1 MFHDTGGHTNVLKIP
16 NKLGLPLA
24 TGGRTVPIDTL
35 SLHVPVALIAGLDK
49 LGIPV
54 SHYVGVDLHMFSPTS
69 SLGKLA
75 TGRLSV
81 TGLISDPTG
90 TTSLLEQVA
99 SHIYLGPGTPVSAVL
114 SLMNVPTANPVSV
127 PTAEDL
133 NGKVVLAS
141 AFPSIFPRL
150 PALTG
155 GRGSETPVE
164 VEGVGGRDL
173 HRGDEPVRPRTAGD
187 FMGTTAVLQGAG
199 RPHQSGLSGRG
210 NLHWL
215 SCKYSGSPSPL
226 KTWIRWLSSTTQYS
240 GVAWHPSKDRQ
251 CPKVDSQTSNLSYAR
266 ILWRGSLQI
275 RTVISSASS

>member
-35 SLHVPVALIAGLDK
+35 SLHAPITLIAGLDK

-54 SHYVGVDLHMFSPTS
+54 SHYVGVDLHMVSPTS
-69 SLGKLA
+69 SLGELA

-81 TGLISDPTG
+81 TGLITDPTG

-133 NGKVVLAS
+133 DGKVVLAS
-141 AFPSIFPRL
+141 AFPSIL
-150 PALTG
+150 
-155 GRGSETPVE
+155 RGF
-164 VEGVGGRDL
+164 L
-173 HRGDEPVRPRTAGD
+173 
-187 FMGTTAVLQGAG
+187 L
-199 RPHQSGLSGRG
+199 
-210 NLHWL
+210 
-215 SCKYSGSPSPL
+215 
-226 KTWIRWLSSTTQYS
+226 
-240 GVAWHPSKDRQ
+240 
-251 CPKVDSQTSNLSYAR
+251 
-266 ILWRGSLQI
+266 
-275 RTVISSASS
+275 